1 MVGDNA
7 KRCLFMTGTFVQ
19 SAAILLREG
28 LEALLVIAALAAYLR
43 KAGASSRLTALY
55 GGALLAILASVVT
68 AWLFEVFNNGTHSDL
83 MEAGIIAC
91 AAALMLYVSG
101 WLMLRQDPR
110 AWQGF
115 LKTKA
120 DEALAR
126 QTGIAVALLAFLA
139 VFREGA
145 ESVLFVHALAS
156 TSGGWSAEL
165 LAGLLAGAAGLV
177 VLFGIINFVARKLPL
192 RPLFIATSAFL
203 FFMAIRFIGQA
214 IQELQE
220 QQIVPYSEIRRGGWL
235 ASVGFNPTL
244 EAVSTQVA
252 VIVLA
257 VLTFVVLDRRG
268 RKHAACALNDSQASH
283 PLP

>member
-1 MVGDNA
+1 MA
-7 KRCLFMTGTFVQ
+7 GTFFQ

-28 LEALLVIAALAAYLR
+28 LEALLVIAALAAYL
-43 KAGASSRLTALY
+43 KKSGASARLPALY
-55 GGALLAILASVVT
+55 GGALLAILASVFA
-68 AWLFEVFNNGTHSDL
+68 AWLFEVFNNGAHSDL
-83 MEAGIIAC
+83 MEAGIILC

-115 LKTKA
+115 LMTKA
-120 DEALAR
+120 EEALAK

-145 ESVLFVHALAS
+145 ESVLFVHTLAS

-165 LAGLLAGAAGLV
+165 MAGLLVGAAGLGI
-177 VLFGIINFVARKLPL
+177 LFGVINFIAQKLPL

-203 FFMAIRFIGQA
+203 FFMAIKFIGQA

-220 QQIVPYSEIRRGGWL
+220 QQLVPYTELKRVSGLTSI
-235 ASVGFNPTL
+235 GFNPTL
-244 EAVSTQVA
+244 E
-252 VIVLA
+252 
-257 VLTFVVLDRRG
+257 
-268 RKHAACALNDSQASH
+268 
-283 PLP
+283 